1 MVLAAYRGLVVGRLA
16 LHDVV
21 VEVDVG
27 HDHLPVAAAGPHAAA
42 YLFDRFAA
50 LLADPG
56 LGGAGAARPA
66 APPPPPPP
74 TAPEGAA

>member
-1 MVLAAYRGLVVGRLA
+1 M
-16 LHDVV
+16 
-21 VEVDVG
+21 G

-50 LLADPG
+50 LMADPG

-66 APPPPPPP
+66 ADPPPA
-74 TAPEGAA
+74 TATDQEGAA